1 MAGRVR
7 DIVCG
12 IELSSE
18 VIFSVAVIL
27 RVDCI
32 GVGTEALLEPINKFS
47 LASDDSSNRQYRL
60 MLPLPPAPV
69 QRC

>member
-7 DIVCG
+7 DIIWG

-18 VIFSVAVIL
+18 VIISVAVNF

-32 GVGTEALLEPINKFS
+32 GVGTGALLEPINRFS
-47 LASDDSSNRQYRL
+47 LASHDSSNRQ
-60 MLPLPPAPV
+60 
-69 QRC
+69 